1 MKTVE
6 NVIVDEA
13 SDGQR
18 LDRWLKKQIGN
29 TPFALLQ
36 KMIRTGQVRVDGKRV
51 KGDVRISVGQEVR
64 LPPME
69 DKHGPTQFKPKA
81 GDKDFL
87 KSITLFD
94 DGDILVINK
103 PYGLPAQGGSK
114 ITRHVDG
121 LLESMTDKKGL
132 RPKLAHRLDRD
143 TSGVLICARK
153 RATLE
158 KLGKIFQSRDIRKY
172 YWAITVGVPEVTQGS
187 LIAPLGKG
195 TGTMKD
201 TMIIDEEEGKFA
213 KTEYAV
219 LESAGHDAAAIA
231 FWPRTG
237 RTHQIRAHATY
248 ALDCPILGDDK
259 YQGVTDSFD
268 AIGVSARLHLHAY
281 RVQFVHPKTG
291 QIMDVKA
298 PLPQDLKKSWSAFG
312 FDANIH
318 DDPFENVRT

>member
-51 KGDVRISVGQEVR
+51 KGDARISAGQEVR

-259 YQGVTDSFD
+259 YQGVTDLFD